1 MTLRSVAIAA
11 VMLATAGS
19 APATRSTPPGTSK
32 LSSCDPQVNGLIAR
46 MTLDEKVGQ
55 MTQADQ
61 EHLQDV
67 RDIETYFLGSVLSG
81 GNSDPKASNHVQ
93 DWADMYDLYQ
103 SHALRTRLKIPLLY
117 GVDAVHGHSNVIGAV
132 VFPHNIGLGA
142 SRNAKLVE
150 EIARI
155 TAKETRATGIN
166 WNFAPCV
173 AVVRDERW
181 GRSYESFGEDPGLVR
196 ALGDAAVRG
205 LQGTALDDPVRVV
218 ACAKH
223 YAGDGGTTWGTGI
236 PRDGRPGQ
244 RFPLDQGDTQLS
256 EQELRRLHIDPY
268 IGAVDAGVATIMPSY
283 SSWNGVKAS
292 ASKRLMTDILKEEL
306 GFEGFLISDYN
317 AIDQIPGDY
326 RSDVKTSIN
335 AGMDMVMAPQRYR
348 EFFTAL
354 KSLAESGEVPMS
366 RIDDAVRRILRVK
379 FAHGLMD
386 EDARIFADRSLLES
400 FGSAAHRAVARQAV
414 RESIVLLKNA
424 NNRLPLSKTLRRI
437 HVAGRNADDIG
448 NQCGGWTIDW
458 QGRSG
463 ATTVGTTVLA
473 AVQQAAR
480 RSQVSFSLDGSGA
493 AGADVGIVVVGET
506 PYAEMQGDREDLSLS
521 PPDLAAIRAVKQAG
535 VPVVVVLISGRPMI
549 MGEALD
555 EADAVIAAWLPGT
568 EGAGVSDV
576 LFGDFKPAGKLP
588 VTWPRSNAQ
597 LPINVGDPEYDP
609 LFPYGFGLT
618 YE

>member
-1 MTLRSVAIAA
+1 
-11 VMLATAGS
+11 
-19 APATRSTPPGTSK
+19 
-32 LSSCDPQVNGLIAR
+32 
-46 MTLDEKVGQ
+46 
-55 MTQADQ
+55 
-61 EHLQDV
+61 
-67 RDIETYFLGSVLSG
+67 
-81 GNSDPKASNHVQ
+81 
-93 DWADMYDLYQ
+93 
-103 SHALRTRLKIPLLY
+103 
-117 GVDAVHGHSNVIGAV
+117 
-132 VFPHNIGLGA
+132 
-142 SRNAKLVE
+142 
-150 EIARI
+150 
-155 TAKETRATGIN
+155 
-166 WNFAPCV
+166 
-173 AVVRDERW
+173 
-181 GRSYESFGEDPGLVR
+181 
-196 ALGDAAVRG
+196 
-205 LQGTALDDPVRVV
+205 
-218 ACAKH
+218 
-223 YAGDGGTTWGTGI
+223 
-236 PRDGRPGQ
+236 
-244 RFPLDQGDTQLS
+244 
-256 EQELRRLHIDPY
+256 
-268 IGAVDAGVATIMPSY
+268 
-283 SSWNGVKAS
+283 
-292 ASKRLMTDILKEEL
+292 LKEEL

-414 RESIVLLKNA
+414 RESMVLLKNA

-521 PPDLAAIRAVKQAG
+521 PQDLAAIRAVKQAG

-549 MGEALD
+549 IGEALD

-576 LFGDFKPAGKLP
+576 LFGDFEPAGKLP